1 MTPAIIRLAV
11 ASIAV
16 AGLVGA
22 AAGAAAQPG
31 SSPVAAPVAEG
42 ESGTGS
48 SALDSGSAAART
60 AGILVGNGD
69 IIGIIV
75 LLGVTPFQIL
85 TDGVCDLATLSAL
98 PSPCS
103 PGPAHYTGVTAE
115 PETSTTPVDVPA
127 G

>member
-11 ASIAV
+11 ASA
-16 AGLVGA
+16 AAMSLVGA
-22 AAGAAAQPG
+22 AAGATAQPV
-31 SSPVAAPVAEG
+31 SSPAVAPVGEG
-42 ESGTGS
+42 QSGTGS

-60 AGILVGNGD
+60 AGVLVGNGD

-85 TDGVCDLATLSAL
+85 TDGVCDMATLSAL

-103 PGPAHYTGVTAE
+103 PGPAHYTR
-115 PETSTTPVDVPA
+115 TTPA
-127 G
+127 QG

>member
-1 MTPAIIRLAV
+1 MTPTTVRLAV
-11 ASIAV
+11 ASIAAV
-16 AGLVGA
+16 SLVGA
-22 AAGAAAQPG
+22 AAGATAQPG
-31 SSPVAAPVAEG
+31 PTPAVAPVAEG

-75 LLGVTPFQIL
+75 LLGVTPFQML
-85 TDGVCDLATLSAL
+85 TDGVCDLATMSAL

-103 PGPAHYTGVTAE
+103 PGRAHYT
-115 PETSTTPVDVPA
+115 S
-127 G
+127 

>member
-1 MTPAIIRLAV
+1 MTPTIIRLAA

-22 AAGAAAQPG
+22 AAGATAQPG
-31 SSPVAAPVAEG
+31 SSPAVAPVAAG

-75 LLGVTPFQIL
+75 LLGVTPFQML
-85 TDGVCDLATLSAL
+85 TDGVCDLATISAL

-103 PGPAHYTGVTAE
+103 PGRAHYTG
-115 PETSTTPVDVPA
+115 
-127 G
+127 

>member
-11 ASIAV
+11 ASV
-16 AGLVGA
+16 AAASLVGA
-22 AAGAAAQPG
+22 AAGATAQPA
-31 SSPVAAPVAEG
+31 SSPPATPVAEG

-60 AGILVGNGD
+60 AGILVGNED

-75 LLGVTPFQIL
+75 LLGVTPFQML
-85 TDGVCDLATLSAL
+85 TDGVCDMATMSAL

-103 PGPAHYTGVTAE
+103 PGPAHYTG
-115 PETSTTPVDVPA
+115 
-127 G
+127 